1 MKYVVI
7 AVLALVLGA
16 IAARAYYKPDAPEPV
31 DPINV
36 MVLQMK
42 THAIIEHERQVAVW
56 YRACP
61 EVAGVNP
68 EIFIAWPAKLSY
80 ELELGD
86 VAIERAGDTLK
97 VSTRAIHSDEPSVP
111 SDFLDYLST
120 SSMFTFTNEQGLVN
134 KEIQKSSPLA
144 RYLTAYYLLRDES
157 LRGDFALEIEGLVT
171 RMAGALGVPVKKVEV
186 TIAKENFKL
195 PKLPPL
201 ELCGGSA
208 ASVNGLPFARL
219 EDQYTVPIAFRPPP
233 SSRAPTSAA
242 SSMPPPGK
250 PEGIASIYGPAKS
263 GK

>member
-7 AVLALVLGA
+7 AILALVLGA
-16 IAARAYYKPDAPEPV
+16 LAARAWYRTDEPEPV

-61 EVAGVNP
+61 EAPGVNP

-86 VAIERAGDTLK
+86 VAIERVGDTIK
-97 VSTRAIHSDEPSVP
+97 VSTRAIHADEPSVP

-134 KEIQKSSPLA
+134 REIQKSSPLA

-157 LRGDFALEIEGLVT
+157 LRGDFAVEIEGLVT
-171 RMAGALGVPVKKVEV
+171 RMAGALGVPVHKVEV
-186 TIAKENFKL
+186 AIAKEDVRL
-195 PKLPPL
+195 PKLPGL

-219 EDQYTVPIAFRPPP
+219 EDRNTVPIAFRPPP
-233 SSRAPTSAA
+233 SSRAPSTPVSGQ
-242 SSMPPPGK
+242 PPGK
-250 PEGIASIYGPAKS
+250 PEGIASIYGPAKPV
-263 GK
+263 K

>member
-7 AVLALVLGA
+7 AVLALILGA
-16 IAARAYYKPDAPEPV
+16 LAARAYYSKSEPEPV

-42 THAIIEHERQVAVW
+42 THAVIEHERQVAVW

-80 ELELGD
+80 ELELSD
-86 VAIERAGDTLK
+86 VAIERVGDTLK
-97 VSTRAIHSDEPSVP
+97 VSTRAIHADEPAVP

-120 SSMFTFTNEQGLVN
+120 SSLFTFTNEQGLVN

-157 LRGDFALEIEGLVT
+157 LRGDFAAEIEGLVT
-171 RMAGALGVPVKKVEV
+171 RMAGALGVPVKKVDV
-186 TIAKENFKL
+186 AIAKEDVKL
-195 PKLPPL
+195 PKLPAL

-219 EDQYTVPIAFRPPP
+219 QDQYTVPIAFRPPP
-233 SSRAPTSAA
+233 SSRSPAA
-242 SSMPPPGK
+242 GGSGTPVSK
-250 PEGIASIYGPAKS
+250 PEGIASVYGPAKS
-263 GK
+263 AK

>member
-16 IAARAYYKPDAPEPV
+16 IAARAYYKTSEPEPV

-42 THAIIEHERQVAVW
+42 THSIIEHERQVAVW

-80 ELELGD
+80 ELELND
-86 VAIERAGDTLK
+86 VTIERVGDTLK
-97 VSTRAIHSDEPSVP
+97 VSTGAVHSDEPSVP

-120 SSMFTFTNEQGLVN
+120 SSMFTFSNEQELVN

-157 LRGDFALEIEGLVT
+157 LRGDFAAEVEGLVT
-171 RMAGALGVPVKKVEV
+171 RMAGALGVAARKVEV
-186 TIAKENFKL
+186 AIAKEDVRL
-195 PKLPPL
+195 PKLPSL

-219 EDQYTVPIAFRPPP
+219 EDKNTVPIAFRPPP
-233 SSRAPTSAA
+233 SSRAPAA
-242 SSMPPPGK
+242 VPTGSPPPGK
-250 PEGIASIYGPAKS
+250 PEGIASVYGPAKS
-263 GK
+263 AR

>member
-7 AVLALVLGA
+7 ALLALVLGA
-16 IAARAYYKPDAPEPV
+16 LAGRAYYRKGEPEPV

-36 MVLQMK
+36 MVMQMK

-80 ELELGD
+80 ELELND
-86 VAIERAGDTLK
+86 VAIERLGDTLR
-97 VSTRAIHSDEPSVP
+97 VSTRPIRADEPSVP

-157 LRGDFALEIEGLVT
+157 LRGDFAAEIEGLVT
-171 RMAGALGVPVKKVEV
+171 RMAGALGVPAKKVEV
-186 TIAKENFKL
+186 AIAKDEVKL
-195 PKLPPL
+195 PKLPSL

-208 ASVNGLPFARL
+208 ASVNGFPFARL
-219 EDQYTVPIAFRPPP
+219 EDRYTVPIAFRPPP
-233 SSRAPTSAA
+233 STRSPAAPA
-242 SSMPPPGK
+242 SGPPVK
-250 PEGIASIYGPAKS
+250 PEGIASVYGPAKPAR
-263 GK
+263 

>member
-1 MKYVVI
+1 MKCVVI

-16 IAARAYYKPDAPEPV
+16 FAARSYYKKSEPEPV

-61 EVAGVNP
+61 EVTGVNP

-80 ELELGD
+80 ELELSD
-86 VAIERAGDTLK
+86 VTIERVGDTLK
-97 VSTRAIHSDEPSVP
+97 VSTRAIHPDEPSVP

-157 LRGDFALEIEGLVT
+157 LRGDFAAEIEGLIT
-171 RMAGALGVPVKKVEV
+171 RMAGALGVPAQKVEV
-186 TIAKENFKL
+186 TIAKEAMKL
-195 PKLPPL
+195 PKLPAL

-219 EDQYTVPIAFRPPP
+219 EDQYTVPIAFHPPP
-233 SSRAPTSAA
+233 STRAPAAPSAGQ
-242 SSMPPPGK
+242 PPGK
-250 PEGIASIYGPAKS
+250 PEGIASVYGPAKPT
-263 GK
+263 K

>member
-7 AVLALVLGA
+7 AVLALILGA
-16 IAARAYYKPDAPEPV
+16 LAGRAWHSNREPEPV
-31 DPINV
+31 DPVNV
-36 MVLQMK
+36 MVMQMK

-61 EVAGVNP
+61 EVTGVNP

-80 ELELGD
+80 ELELSD
-86 VAIERAGDTLK
+86 VSIERAGDTLK
-97 VSTRAIHSDEPSVP
+97 VSTRPIHADEPSVP

-120 SSMFTFTNEQGLVN
+120 SSMFTFGNEQSLVN
-134 KEIQKSSPLA
+134 REIRKSSPLA

-157 LRGDFALEIEGLVT
+157 LRGDFAVEIEGLVT

-186 TIAKENFKL
+186 AIAKESFKL

-219 EDQYTVPIAFRPPP
+219 EDRYTVPIAFHPPP
-233 SSRAPTSAA
+233 STRTRAVSA
-242 SSMPPPGK
+242 SGGTPPGK
-250 PEGIASIYGPAKS
+250 PEGIASVYGPARS
-263 GK
+263 GR

>member
-1 MKYVVI
+1 MRYVVI
-7 AVLALVLGA
+7 ALLALGLGA
-16 IAARAYYKPDAPEPV
+16 FLARSWYKPKEQEPV
-31 DPINV
+31 DPVTVI
-36 MVLQMK
+36 VLQMK

-61 EVAGVNP
+61 EVPGVNP

-97 VSTRAIHSDEPSVP
+97 VRTRAIHADEPSVP

-134 KEIQKSSPLA
+134 REIQKSSPLA

-157 LRGDFALEIEGLVT
+157 LRGDFAAEIEGLIT
-171 RMAGALGVPVKKVEV
+171 RMAGALGVPARKVEV
-186 TIAKENFKL
+186 TIAKEEVKL

-208 ASVNGLPFARL
+208 
-219 EDQYTVPIAFRPPP
+219 
-233 SSRAPTSAA
+233 
-242 SSMPPPGK
+242 
-250 PEGIASIYGPAKS
+250 
-263 GK
+263 

>member
-7 AVLALVLGA
+7 AVLALILGA
-16 IAARAYYKPDAPEPV
+16 LASRAWYGRSEPEPV
-31 DPINV
+31 DPVNV
-36 MVLQMK
+36 MVMQMK

-61 EVAGVNP
+61 EVTGLNP

-80 ELELGD
+80 ELELSD

-97 VSTRAIHSDEPSVP
+97 VSTRAIHADEPSVP

-120 SSMFTFTNEQGLVN
+120 SSLFTFSNEQGLVN
-134 KEIQKSSPLA
+134 REIEKSSPLA

-157 LRGDFALEIEGLVT
+157 LRGDFAAEVEGLVT
-171 RMAGALGVPVKKVEV
+171 HMAGALGVPAKNVEV
-186 TIAKENFKL
+186 AIAKENVKL
-195 PKLPPL
+195 PKLPSL

-233 SSRAPTSAA
+233 SNRAPATSVSDTRA
-242 SSMPPPGK
+242 GK
-250 PEGIASIYGPAKS
+250 PEGIASIYGAARSAK
-263 GK
+263 

>member
-1 MKYVVI
+1 MRYVVI

-16 IAARAYYKPDAPEPV
+16 FAARSFYMKDEPEPV

-61 EVAGVNP
+61 EVTGVNP

-80 ELELGD
+80 ELELND
-86 VAIERAGDTLK
+86 VSIERTGDTIK
-97 VSTRAIHSDEPSVP
+97 VHTRAIHADEPAVP

-120 SSMFTFTNEQGLVN
+120 SSMFTFSNEQGLVN

-144 RYLTAYYLLRDES
+144 RYLTSYYLLRDES
-157 LRGDFALEIEGLVT
+157 LRGDFAVEIEGLVT
-171 RMAGALGVPVKKVEV
+171 RMAGALGVPATKVEV
-186 TIAKENFKL
+186 EIAKESFKL
-195 PKLPPL
+195 PKLPAL
-201 ELCGGSA
+201 ELCEGSA

-219 EDQYTVPIAFRPPP
+219 EDRYTVPIAFRPTP
-233 SSRAPTSAA
+233 SNRAPA
-242 SSMPPPGK
+242 MPAGQAPSK
-250 PEGIASIYGPAKS
+250 PEGIASVYGPAKPV
-263 GK
+263 K

>member
-16 IAARAYYKPDAPEPV
+16 FAARAYYKKSEPEPV

-86 VAIERAGDTLK
+86 VSIERAGDTIR
-97 VSTRAIHSDEPSVP
+97 VSTRAIHPDEPAVP
-111 SDFLDYLST
+111 SDFLDYLAT
-120 SSMFTFTNEQGLVN
+120 SSLFTFTNEQGLVN

-157 LRGDFALEIEGLVT
+157 LRGDFATEIEGLVT
-171 RMAGALGVPVKKVEV
+171 RMAGALGVPASKVEV
-186 TIAKENFKL
+186 AIAKEDVKL
-195 PKLPPL
+195 PKLPAL

-219 EDQYTVPIAFRPPP
+219 EDKNTVPIAFRPPP
-233 SSRAPTSAA
+233 SSRTPAA
-242 SSMPPPGK
+242 STGGQPPAR
-250 PEGIASIYGPAKS
+250 PEGIASVYGPAKS
-263 GK
+263 AK

>member
-16 IAARAYYKPDAPEPV
+16 LAARAWYKPGEPQVV

-61 EVAGVNP
+61 EVPGVNP

-86 VAIERAGDTLK
+86 VAIERVGDTLK
-97 VSTRAIHSDEPSVP
+97 VTTRAIHPDEPSVP

-157 LRGDFALEIEGLVT
+157 LRGDFAAEIEGLVT
-171 RMAGALGVPVKKVEV
+171 RMAGALGVPAKKVEV
-186 TIAKENFKL
+186 QIAKEAMRL
-195 PKLPPL
+195 PKLPSL
-201 ELCGGSA
+201 ELCGASA
-208 ASVNGLPFARL
+208 ASVNGLPFARV

-233 SSRAPTSAA
+233 SSRAPAA
-242 SSMPPPGK
+242 PGAGQPPGK
-250 PEGIASIYGPAKS
+250 PEGIASVYGSAKPAK
-263 GK
+263 

>member
-7 AVLALVLGA
+7 AVLALILGA
-16 IAARAYYKPDAPEPV
+16 LAARAWYKPHEPEPV

-56 YRACP
+56 YRTCP

-86 VAIERAGDTLK
+86 VTIERAGDTLK
-97 VSTRAIHSDEPSVP
+97 VTTRAIHADEPSVP

-120 SSMFTFTNEQGLVN
+120 SSMFTFSNEQGLVN

-157 LRGDFALEIEGLVT
+157 LRGDFAAEIEGLVT
-171 RMAGALGVPVKKVEV
+171 RMAGALGVPVKTVEV
-186 TIAKENFKL
+186 AIAKDNVKL
-195 PKLPPL
+195 PKLPAL
-201 ELCGGSA
+201 ELCSGSA

-219 EDQYTVPIAFRPPP
+219 EDQYTVPIAFQPPP
-233 SSRAPTSAA
+233 SSRSPA
-242 SSMPPPGK
+242 SS
-250 PEGIASIYGPAKS
+250 S
-263 GK
+263 GGG